1 MEKKLTKAAKKQQ
14 EREAKKRN
22 LLAYTLQSLTQCQT
36 EMPEVKVLKD
46 ALETLHQLPNKTEEH
61 QELDEMLSVAIAY
74 KQDNFS
80 DRATAAVQQ
89 LKQILILD
97 NEQNLILKE
106 SIEGKIEYHGI
117 VFTLKRVR
125 AAYNRTYAL
134 KAENEN
140 KLAEQNRAKVL
151 AQIPANFDA
160 KVKALQQ
167 QAEQHWDKLSLFNPI
182 DLKFLEGY
190 KCRPSFNFY
199 KVVNANIQ
207 TYAQMNDWIGAWIER
222 VETAVAAPSLVDVS
236 TQTILELIAD
246 SPKFGIQTYAMW
258 LGNSKA
264 KNLEKRRLNKT
275 FRAALGDYSI
285 VAIAT
290 KIEAYVDYQWL
301 TIIAVGAHKL
311 PVLKLTKRGKKVLQL
326 LIQKKIKI
334 VEPEPEPVKV
344 VDVHSHIHW
353 LKQIQQQEH
362 TAYVDFL
369 NTPQSIANI
378 AMWTEDEIVAM
389 QLLLNERLKD
399 WQVLATWKLRKHPA
413 TYKPLQRL
421 LC

>member
-1 MEKKLTKAAKKQQ
+1 
-14 EREAKKRN
+14 
-22 LLAYTLQSLTQCQT
+22 
-36 EMPEVKVLKD
+36 MPEVKVLKD
-46 ALETLHQLPNKTEEH
+46 ALKTLHQLPNKTEEH
-61 QELDEMLSVAIAY
+61 QELDEMLEVAIAY

-89 LKQILILD
+89 LNQILILD

-117 VFTLKRVR
+117 IFTLKRVR

-151 AQIPANFDA
+151 AQIPVNFDA

-311 PVLKLTKRGKKVLQL
+311 PVLKLTKRGKKVLLL

-334 VEPEPEPVKV
+334 VEPEPEPVKD

-353 LKQIQQQEH
+353 LEQIQQQEH